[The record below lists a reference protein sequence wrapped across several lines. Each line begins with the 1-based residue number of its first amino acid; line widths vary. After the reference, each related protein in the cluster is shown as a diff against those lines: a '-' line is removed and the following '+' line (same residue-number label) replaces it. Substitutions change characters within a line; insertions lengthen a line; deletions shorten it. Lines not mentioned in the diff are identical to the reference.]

1 MKTSLIRIGNSKG
14 VRIPKPILEQCGLE
28 DRIDMVVRGKALIIR
43 PAHGPREGWAEAFSH
58 TASSEAE
65 PQLLPDDASEEWDAT
80 EWRW

>member
-1 MKTSLIRIGNSKG
+1 
-14 VRIPKPILEQCGLE
+14 
-28 DRIDMVVRGKALIIR
+28 MVVRGKALIIR